1 LIIKMRKLKTISNAK
16 TSMIIVA
23 IGLLMI
29 FSISTV
35 SIVSASG
42 FSPSSLIFNLT
53 LNEKSCQTI
62 TINSNSDTISVSD
75 KWAVDKDIEW
85 KVSLFNSSA
94 DSHSITI
101 SYPSEIS
108 LPENK
113 VEVCLSGSKVGEYHG
128 VMLLREEQQGNSV
141 VQMGV
146 WLKVTITEKQSSPP
160 SPPAADNSG
169 GGGSSGG
176 GGGSGGGGIAPAK
189 NATTSTPTATNIE
202 TLSETGT
209 ANEETGTSEEQQE
222 QMQTSGITGAVIG
235 TLKKPA
241 STIIIIF
248 IALAIAGAF
257 IYNKNKNR
265 NPN

>member
-1 LIIKMRKLKTISNAK
+1 MLIIKMRKPKTISNAK

-29 FSISTV
+29 FSVSTL

-53 LNEKSCQTI
+53 LNEKSCKTI

-160 SPPAADNSG
+160 AADNSG

-176 GGGSGGGGIAPAK
+176 GGGGSGIAPAK

-209 ANEETGTSEEQQE
+209 VNEETGTSEEQQE

>member
-1 LIIKMRKLKTISNAK
+1 MRKLKTISNAK

-29 FSISTV
+29 FSVSTL

-189 NATTSTPTATNIE
+189 NATTSKTATTNIE
-202 TLSETGT
+202 TLSETET
-209 ANEETGTSEEQQE
+209 SDEEETETQTSEEQEE
-222 QMQTSGITGAVIG
+222 QMQTAGITGAVVG

>member
-1 LIIKMRKLKTISNAK
+1 MLIINMRKPKTISNAK
-16 TSMIIVA
+16 PSMIIVA

-29 FSISTV
+29 FSVSTL

-160 SPPAADNSG
+160 AADNSG
-169 GGGSSGG
+169 TGGSSGG
-176 GGGSGGGGIAPAK
+176 GGGSGIAPAK